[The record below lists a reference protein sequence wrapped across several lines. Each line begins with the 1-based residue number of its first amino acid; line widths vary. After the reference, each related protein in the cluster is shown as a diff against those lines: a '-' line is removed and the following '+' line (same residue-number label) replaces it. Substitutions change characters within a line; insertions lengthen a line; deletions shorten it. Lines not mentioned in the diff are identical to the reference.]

1 MKKNI
6 NNMSE
11 IDIIN
16 KIEQD
21 PYFIEHIKNPTKEMK
36 LLAVS
41 VSGFSIQYIKD
52 QDTDIQIEALKN
64 HHLSFQY
71 IKNPTL
77 ECCKLAISL
86 DPDNIQWIN
95 NPSEELQLLAISK
108 NIDSIDYIQK
118 PTIKVV
124 SLVIKNDPDLYHVYK
139 NKYKKSKEILENS
152 YIQGLINTTLR
163 SSLWNHKNL
172 YYFIDQTLLKLEFFS
187 SLHLLHKFFI
197 GNESIKK
204 LITSHKK
211 WKDDANLILEVI
223 ND

>member
-1 MKKNI
+1 MKNKI
-6 NNMSE
+6 KTMTE

-16 KIEQD
+16 TIEQD

-41 VSGFSIQYIKD
+41 ISGFSIQYIKE
-52 QDTDIQIEALKN
+52 QDTDIQIEALNN

-77 ECCKLAISL
+77 NCCKLAISL
-86 DPDNIQWIN
+86 DPDNIQWIK

-108 NIDSIDYIQK
+108 NFYSIEYIKK

-124 SLVIKNDPDLYHVYK
+124 SLIIKNDPDFYFIYK
-139 NKYKKSKEILENS
+139 NKYKNSKEFLENS

-172 YYFIDQTLLKLEFFS
+172 YYFMEKTLLKISFFS
-187 SLHLLHKFFI
+187 SLHLLNKFFI
-197 GNESIKK
+197 GNEAIIK
-204 LITSHKK
+204 LIHNHKK